1 MRLTSPVAEP
11 EVNLKDE
18 ATLTCMSQTAGQE
31 HPLSSER
38 WWCSAVTP
46 WGLGLQKPQPWRGGE
61 GEDPADEGNGWS
73 MGPGAEGSTQ
83 TGSYFACTVETVI
96 QGLYSTQCAHM
107 CTHTHTHALMFTC
120 TYQQSGLAKP
130 CLRSRPW
137 GLPLWSSGE
146 ESACQD
152 REPGFDPWSG
162 KIPHAS
168 EQLSPGVMTTEAHV
182 R

>member
-18 ATLTCMSQTAGQE
+18 ATLTCMSQTAGRE

-38 WWCSAVTP
+38 CWRSAVTP
-46 WGLGLQKPQPWRGGE
+46 WGLGLQKPQPRRGGE

-83 TGSYFACTVETVI
+83 TGSYFACTVETVS

-107 CTHTHTHALMFTC
+107 CTHTHTRTHTRTHVHMHIPAV
-120 TYQQSGLAKP
+120 
-130 CLRSRPW
+130 R
-137 GLPLWSSGE
+137 
-146 ESACQD
+146 ACQ
-152 REPGFDPWSG
+152 
-162 KIPHAS
+162 A
-168 EQLSPGVMTTEAHV
+168 LSQKQTLGTSLVV
-182 R
+182 QW